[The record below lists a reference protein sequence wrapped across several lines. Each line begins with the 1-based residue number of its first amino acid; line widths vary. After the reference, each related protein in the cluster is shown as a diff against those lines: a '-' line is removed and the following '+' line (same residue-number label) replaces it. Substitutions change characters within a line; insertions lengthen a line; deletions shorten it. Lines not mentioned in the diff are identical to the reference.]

1 MQKIGNISSYCSI
14 FIFSIVT
21 DVNLCTETVTIQ
33 TELAVKYINF
43 FQSDYWSFMLGRN
56 KWISRV
62 PSPCDLKWSVE
73 DRGLHWQ
80 VTGRRH
86 VKNSG
91 CWQRQIRPRQHWWGQ
106 KVASKTCLLSKSLVA
121 IEAKTRKL
129 HRNNSCCL
137 FFLWVYMC
145 TRVPAFSQ

>member
-56 KWISRV
+56 K
-62 PSPCDLKWSVE
+62 
-73 DRGLHWQ
+73 
-80 VTGRRH
+80 
-86 VKNSG
+86 
-91 CWQRQIRPRQHWWGQ
+91 
-106 KVASKTCLLSKSLVA
+106 
-121 IEAKTRKL
+121 
-129 HRNNSCCL
+129 
-137 FFLWVYMC
+137 
-145 TRVPAFSQ
+145 